1 MSARALRPPPRARP
15 LGTPAP
21 PSAAA
26 SSSSPV
32 PSSSSA
38 LAESGRRALEPA
50 PGSEQSKYP
59 MENGGVSY
67 RLEGGRF
74 KYHLPESVEKH
85 TLQHLPPS
93 DRRTK
98 QSVAWQT
105 TQKDLGFLPD
115 SSLRPR
121 GPTGGDGKFHGLDG
135 RFTETMVKIGFGRAS
150 NFMRVHKTSHCF
162 LNHNQGPAAWDTHRA
177 H

>member
-1 MSARALRPPPRARP
+1 
-15 LGTPAP
+15 LGTPA

-38 LAESGRRALEPA
+38 LAESGRRALMEPS
-50 PGSEQSKYP
+50 PVSELIA
-59 MENGGVSY
+59 Y

-85 TLQHLPPS
+85 ALQNLPPS